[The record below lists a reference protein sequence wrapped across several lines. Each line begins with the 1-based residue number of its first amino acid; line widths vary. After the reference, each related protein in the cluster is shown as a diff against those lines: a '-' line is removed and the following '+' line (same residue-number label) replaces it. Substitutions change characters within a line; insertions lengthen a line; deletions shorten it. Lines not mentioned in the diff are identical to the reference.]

1 MTTRYEEGDP
11 GAPICIVAEA
21 PSHHEVRH
29 NKPLIG
35 PAGQLFEACLH
46 AAGILRRDCYI
57 LNVFENQVRRE
68 GDNLILDHDILYTK
82 GGFTDAGREKAE
94 RTLDRLEA
102 SKANIFVPL
111 GAVASSLLLNDARI
125 TKIRGSIYPSTLG
138 AIEGRKVIP
147 TIHPSA
153 SLRGQYIWRHFIT
166 SDFTKVK
173 AQSTRPDI
181 IYPNRTLHI
190 SPSTKDAVEFLHS
203 LDDTTA
209 FDIEIYNHQIYCV
222 GYSLTPNE
230 VMCIPFIND
239 TGGNY
244 FSEDD
249 EVIVWKKIAET
260 HQREDL
266 RKVAQNA
273 IFDISVMFQRNHIH
287 TAMPYDDLMIA
298 HHIIWPDFPKGL
310 DFMTS
315 IHTNE
320 PYYKDEGKQW
330 NKIENPEAFRIYNA
344 KDCGTTHE
352 IWNAIQDD
360 LDDGYRQTYDETMA
374 MFPPFLS
381 MMLRG
386 VKIDRQALEE
396 TKVQIR
402 AVIKEKEHELEK
414 ASDHPFNYSSP
425 KQCQQYFYGHKGI
438 KPYISR
444 STGRPTTDDKSMSR
458 IYRKYGLPE
467 AKLVQELRTHS
478 KLLGT
483 YLEVGISS
491 DDRIR
496 CTYNLRGTTT
506 GRPSSSQT
514 IFGEGMNMQNL
525 HPRFKQFLV
534 ADEDLRRAER
544 DEGRRDDE

>member
-11 GAPICIVAEA
+11 SAPICILAEA
-21 PSHHEVRH
+21 PSHQEIRY

-46 AAGILRRDCYI
+46 AAGVLRRDCYI
-57 LNVFENQVRRE
+57 LNVFENKVIRRGE
-68 GDNLILDHDILYTK
+68 ELHDDDHNILYTK
-82 GGFTDAGREKAE
+82 GGFTDVGREKAKKTIE
-94 RTLDRLEA
+94 RLKA
-102 SKANIFVPL
+102 SQANVFVPL
-111 GAVASSLLLNDARI
+111 GGVAASLLLSDARI
-125 TKIRGSIYPSTLG
+125 TKIRGSIYPATLG

-166 SDFTKVK
+166 SDFTKVRE
-173 AQSTRPDI
+173 QSTFPDV
-181 IYPNRTLHI
+181 IYPARTLHTT
-190 SPSTKDAVEFLHS
+190 PTAKDAVEFLNS
-203 LDDTTA
+203 LDGTTA
-209 FDIEIYNHQIYCV
+209 FDIEIYNHQVYCV

-239 TGGNY
+239 VGLNWFTP
-244 FSEDD
+244 EE
-249 EVIVWKKIAET
+249 EVEVWSKIAEV
-260 HQREDL
+260 HQRGDL

-287 TAMPYDDLMIA
+287 TAPPYDDLMIA

-310 DFMTS
+310 DFIAS
-315 IHTNE
+315 IHTDE

-330 NKIENPEAFRIYNA
+330 RKIEDPEAFRVYNA
-344 KDCGTTHE
+344 KDVAVTHE
-352 IWNAIQDD
+352 AWDAIQKD
-360 LDDGYRQTYDETMA
+360 LDDGYRQTYQETMD
-374 MFPPFLS
+374 MFPAFLT

-386 VKIDRQALEE
+386 VKVDKQTLED
-396 TKVQIR
+396 TKIQIK
-402 AVIKEKEHELEK
+402 AVIKEKEHELEQV
-414 ASDHPFNYSSP
+414 ADYSFNYASP
-425 KQCQQYFYGHKGI
+425 KQCQQYFYVHKGI

-458 IYRKYGLPE
+458 IFRKYGLPE

-483 YLEVGISS
+483 YLEVGISP

-534 ADEDLRRAER
+534 AD
-544 DEGRRDDE
+544 DD